1 MNRLF
6 GSRNTAPKPTLNQA
20 ITNVS
25 LHRVDLSTHRTTDL
39 QQIDTRIESVDVKL
53 AKINSELQGY
63 QQRLQ
68 NMRDGPG
75 KNAIKQ
81 RAIKVL
87 QQRKM
92 YESQKDQLMQ
102 QSWNM
107 EQAGMMQDNIKNVM
121 TTVDTM
127 KTTQKELKKQYGKVD
142 IDKID
147 RLQDE
152 MADLMDMGNDIQESI
167 SRSYDVPEDVDE
179 AELDAELEALG
190 QDVELN
196 GAEGLE
202 GEMPAYLQESA
213 GPPQFI
219 DEAPQASQAKEA
231 AT

>member
-1 MNRLF
+1 
-6 GSRNTAPKPTLNQA
+6 
-20 ITNVS
+20 
-25 LHRVDLSTHRTTDL
+25 
-39 QQIDTRIESVDVKL
+39 
-53 AKINSELQGY
+53 
-63 QQRLQ
+63 
-68 NMRDGPG
+68 MRDGPG
-75 KNAIKQ
+75 KNALKQ
-81 RAIKVL
+81 RALKVL

-92 YESQKDQLMQ
+92 YESQKDQMQQ

-107 EQAGMMQDNIKNVM
+107 EQAGMMQDNIKNAM

-127 KTTQKELKKQYGKVD
+127 KTTQKELKKQYGKIN

-196 GAEGLE
+196 GIEGLE
-202 GEMPAYLQESA
+202 SEMPAYLQESA

-219 DEAPQASQAKEA
+219 DEAPNAGKTKEA
-231 AT
+231 AA